1 MSRHFLSYWKYSSAV
16 NGIRRSS
23 DRLTYAAS
31 DQYARVKIGDTVW
44 IVTMIPGANQL
55 LLVGHI
61 VVGWIGQAQEA
72 AERLGLDM
80 RDLWEA
86 EWYITASTEGNEPLD
101 LIDISGIATALRFES
116 KAGKDRLTEE
126 PGRTYAQQLQA
137 LRRLKPSSA
146 SLLADIWYEGKDIP
160 VAKTQV
166 DLSAFKQLESYCEG
180 RKKLR
185 SHFLREGNTRLV
197 QDAKHRFKQ
206 KHGHLFCEVCGFDFG
221 RFYGVY
227 GEGYIEAHH
236 KTPFSELDVQETQV
250 SVDDLRMVCSNCHR
264 MIHRKKPWLSVE
276 QLREIIHEH

>member
-1 MSRHFLSYWKYSSAV
+1 M
-16 NGIRRSS
+16 
-23 DRLTYAAS
+23 T
-31 DQYARVKIGDTVW
+31 
-44 IVTMIPGANQL
+44 PGANQL

-72 AERLGLDM
+72 AERLGLEI

-86 EWYITASTEGNEPLD
+86 EWYVTASTYRSEPFD
-101 LIDISGIATALRFES
+101 LIDVSGIATALRFES
-116 KAGKDRLTEE
+116 KTGKDRLTRE

-146 SLLADIWYEGKDIP
+146 SLLEDIWYAGQDIP
-160 VAKTQV
+160 VAKTKV
-166 DLSAFKQLESYCEG
+166 DLDAFEHLESYCEG

-185 SHFLREGNTRLV
+185 SHFLRERNSRLV
-197 QDAKHRFKQ
+197 QDAKHRFTQ

-221 RFYGVY
+221 KFYGEY

-236 KTPFSELDVQETQV
+236 KTPFSELDVQETHV

-276 QLREIIHEH
+276 QLREMIHNH

>member
-1 MSRHFLSYWKYSSAV
+1 MSRHFLSYWKYASAV

-160 VAKTQV
+160 VGKTQV
-166 DLSAFKQLESYCEG
+166 DLSAF
-180 RKKLR
+180 
-185 SHFLREGNTRLV
+185 
-197 QDAKHRFKQ
+197 
-206 KHGHLFCEVCGFDFG
+206 
-221 RFYGVY
+221 
-227 GEGYIEAHH
+227 
-236 KTPFSELDVQETQV
+236 
-250 SVDDLRMVCSNCHR
+250 
-264 MIHRKKPWLSVE
+264 E
-276 QLREIIHEH
+276 Q